1 MLLKLLVAMY
11 FLPIKAQSYLF
22 RILDHKNLHKVWPD
36 LSEEVGQLPP
46 SGAVEKKKVIV
57 F

>member
-46 SGAVEKKKVIV
+46 SGAVEKKKK
-57 F
+57 